1 MSTDRV
7 VRLDLTVTID
17 DAVTLLKQGQL
28 VAFPT
33 ETVYGLG
40 ADALNA
46 RALAQVYRLKG
57 RPANHPVI
65 VHLAALA
72 QVDVWVQAFNPVAMA
87 LAQAFW
93 PGPLTL
99 ILPRSGMVPDDV
111 TGGYPGVG
119 VRVPRHPVAQQLLTR
134 FDGGIAAPSANRYGQ
149 LSPTQANHVR
159 HAFGADCPA
168 LLEGGPSQV
177 GLESTIVDVM
187 NPAQPYIRRV
197 GHISAQQLSAVLDM
211 PLRVGGDSPAPGTI
225 KHHYAPRTPL
235 SLITSD
241 ELPARLLQQPHQPIA
256 LVSWAERPANLPD
269 NVVFIALPPDAERY
283 NRRLYAALHE
293 ADAMNLSAIWVLT
306 PPMDECWQPALD
318 RLTRAA
324 TAKDYR
330 QTNN

>member
-1 MSTDRV
+1 
-7 VRLDLTVTID
+7 
-17 DAVTLLKQGQL
+17 
-28 VAFPT
+28 
-33 ETVYGLG
+33 
-40 ADALNA
+40 
-46 RALAQVYRLKG
+46 
-57 RPANHPVI
+57 
-65 VHLAALA
+65 
-72 QVDVWVQAFNPVAMA
+72 
-87 LAQAFW
+87 
-93 PGPLTL
+93 
-99 ILPRSGMVPDDV
+99 
-111 TGGYPGVG
+111 VG